1 MNVDLILASTS
12 PYRRALLDRLGVPYR
27 AVAPDCDERALAPTG
42 APAETVARTLA
53 KAKADSVAARYPEAL
68 VLGSDQVVEIDGDI
82 LGKPGTP
89 GAAVAQLR
97 RLAGRTH
104 RIITAVTLV
113 RPGGAHD
120 TRLDVHAMH
129 MRKLDEAALA
139 AYVAREQPLD
149 CAGAYKIE
157 SRGLLLFEA
166 IEGSDHT
173 AVIGLPLLAV
183 VALLEDAGVFV
194 RP

>member
-1 MNVDLILASTS
+1 M
-12 PYRRALLDRLGVPYR
+12 R
-27 AVAPDCDERALAPTG
+27 
-42 APAETVARTLA
+42 
-53 KAKADSVAARYPEAL
+53 
-68 VLGSDQVVEIDGDI
+68 
-82 LGKPGTP
+82 
-89 GAAVAQLR
+89 
-97 RLAGRTH
+97 
-104 RIITAVTLV
+104 
-113 RPGGAHD
+113 
-120 TRLDVHAMH
+120 
-129 MRKLDEAALA
+129 MRKLDEAPLA

-183 VALLEDAGVFV
+183 VALLEDAGVSV